1 MRIWYQG
8 YVPTGFDSAWET
20 AEKYTVRY
28 AQKVA
33 RPDTTVDIHGVEKLA
48 ARMVDSEYIQYLH
61 VSQVVEKVLQA
72 EQEGYD
78 AVCIGGTLDL
88 GHVLL
93 REILDIPIV
102 FIAESSF
109 HAACLLAR
117 KFGIV
122 STQEGILRRQ
132 MELVKYHGLEQRCVP
147 GIHLG
152 ATMVE
157 IGELLGNDPKRFIN
171 MFHEA
176 SRKLISAGAGAI
188 VPGQGF
194 VGAFFGEQGV
204 HDVDGIPIVDTMA
217 ILIKTAEMLVDL
229 QKLGMKRSRA
239 GQYAYASKE
248 ELLAARKLYGVGY
261 K

>member
-1 MRIWYQG
+1 MKIWYQG
-8 YVPTGFDSAWET
+8 YAPTGFDPAWAT
-20 AEKYTVRY
+20 AENYMESYV
-28 AQKVA
+28 QKVA
-33 RPDTTVDIHGVEKLA
+33 RPDTTVVMHGVEKMA
-48 ARMVDSEYIQYLH
+48 AKMTDSEYIQFMH
-61 VSQVVEKVLQA
+61 VSQVIEKVLQA
-72 EQEGYD
+72 EKEGYD
-78 AVCIGGTLDL
+78 AVCLGGTLDL

-122 STQEGILRRQ
+122 STEKGMLLRQ

-152 ATMVE
+152 STMVE
-157 IGELLGNDPKRFIN
+157 IGDLLGKDPKRFIN
-171 MFHEA
+171 MFNEA
-176 SRKLISAGAGAI
+176 ARKLIAAGAGVI
-188 VPGQGF
+188 IPGQGF
-194 VGAFFGEQGV
+194 VGAFFGEQGI

-217 ILIKTAEMLVDL
+217 VLIKTAEMLADL
-229 QKLGMKRSRA
+229 HKRGMKRSRA
-239 GQYAYASKE
+239 GQYTYASKA
-248 ELLAARKLYGVGY
+248 ELLAARKLYGVGS

>member
-8 YVPTGFDSAWET
+8 YVPTGADAVWET
-20 AEKYTVRY
+20 AEKYTGRY
-28 AQKVA
+28 ARKVA

-48 ARMVDSEYIQYLH
+48 AKMVDSEYIQFMH
-61 VSQVVEKVLQA
+61 VSQVIEKVLQA

-78 AVCIGGTLDL
+78 AVCMGGTLDL

-147 GIHLG
+147 GNHLG
-152 ATMVE
+152 SDMVK
-157 IGELLGNDPKRFIN
+157 IGDLLGKDPERFIN
-171 MFHEA
+171 MFNEA
-176 SRKLISAGAGAI
+176 ARKLISAGAGAI
-188 VPGQGF
+188 IPGQGF
-194 VGAFFGEQGV
+194 VGAFFGEQGI

-239 GQYAYASKE
+239 GQDTYASKE
-248 ELLAARKLYGVGY
+248 ELLAARRLYGVGGR
-261 K
+261 

>member
-8 YVPTGFDSAWET
+8 YVPTGFDSAWKT
-20 AEKYTVRY
+20 AEEYTAKYVR
-28 AQKVA
+28 KVA
-33 RPDTTVDIHGVEKLA
+33 RPDTTVDIHGVEKMA
-48 ARMVDSEYIQYLH
+48 AKMVDSEYIQFLH
-61 VSQVVEKVLQA
+61 VSQVIEKVLQA

-88 GHVLL
+88 GHTLL

-122 STQEGILRRQ
+122 SIQEGILRRQ
-132 MELVKYHGLEQRCVP
+132 MELVRYHGLEQRCVP

-152 ATMVE
+152 SAMVE
-157 IGELLGNDPKRFIN
+157 VGDLLGKDSKRFTD
-171 MFHEA
+171 MFKEA
-176 SRKLISAGAGAI
+176 ARKLIAAGAGAI

-194 VGAFFGEQGV
+194 VGAFFGEQGIR
-204 HDVDGIPIVDTMA
+204 DVDGIPIVDTMA
-217 ILIKTAEMLVDL
+217 VLIKTAEMLGDL

-239 GQYAYASKE
+239 GQYTYASKE
-248 ELLAARKLYGVGY
+248 ELLAARKLYGAGS
-261 K
+261 